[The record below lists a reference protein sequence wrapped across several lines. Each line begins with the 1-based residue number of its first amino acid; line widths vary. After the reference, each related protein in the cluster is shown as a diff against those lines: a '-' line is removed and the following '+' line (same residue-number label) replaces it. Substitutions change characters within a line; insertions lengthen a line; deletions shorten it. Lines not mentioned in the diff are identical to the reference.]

1 MNRTITFLLC
11 VLLSATM
18 QAQQKNNV
26 KFDTYEWDFGTI
38 QAADGALCHTFTLR
52 NQTKSAVSI
61 GKDIPSCECIKAFYP
76 TTSIQPGGT
85 AEVMVVFSPIA
96 QRGKTYRSIE
106 LLDGN
111 GKTLGALSIKAMVND
126 ASAPFGPDH
135 A

>member
-61 GKDIPSCECIKAFYP
+61 GKDIPSCECIKAFYAKN
-76 TTSIQPGGT
+76 TIL
-85 AEVMVVFSPIA
+85 F
-96 QRGKTYRSIE
+96 
-106 LLDGN
+106 
-111 GKTLGALSIKAMVND
+111 
-126 ASAPFGPDH
+126 F
-135 A
+135 